1 MNFIL
6 SSEAV
11 PSGTAKLQAV
21 RRTAVLRGKKSLSF
35 CALLLTLLF
44 CACGIED
51 FPVLPPIP
59 QSNVIQ
65 QFNDRATVY
74 IPNDYVGT
82 AFTNFAIYY
91 RIYVSDILQSSTSS
105 ESIFSTINPVLAAD
119 YTAFKGYIDSTTAIS
134 VDMDRVFQGRNYKLL
149 ALESNDNI
157 LSSSSVFGTNIEFNF
172 SSSRAPTMTAGSN
185 TYTLWRSDGGGL
197 FSPQPDRLF
206 RNREELY
213 RTENL
218 VPTINA
224 DVQQPR
230 SGVAEGH
237 LYTYA
242 AMFIVAVGVN
252 PSSYSNIY
260 STPAL
265 IHVFQLP
272 D

>member
-1 MNFIL
+1 
-6 SSEAV
+6 V
-11 PSGTAKLQAV
+11 KL
-21 RRTAVLRGKKSLSF
+21 RSKESLGI
-35 CALLLTLLF
+35 CALLLALF
-44 CACGIED
+44 FGACGIED

-82 AFTNFAIYY
+82 SFTNFAIFY
-91 RIYVSDILQSSTSS
+91 RIYVSDTPQSSTSS
-105 ESIFSTINPVLAAD
+105 ESIFSTINPTLAAD
-119 YTAFKGYIDSTTAIS
+119 YNVFKGYIDSTTVVN
-134 VDMDRVFQGRNYKLL
+134 VDMDRVFQSRGYKYLDL
-149 ALESNDNI
+149 QPNDNI
-157 LSSSSVFGTNIEFNF
+157 LSSSSIFGTNLVFDF
-172 SSSRAPTMTAGSN
+172 SSSREPTMRAGSSE
-185 TYTLWRSDGGGL
+185 YTMWRSDGGGL
-197 FSPQPDRLF
+197 FSPRPDRLF

-213 RTENL
+213 RTENID
-218 VPTINA
+218 PTINA
-224 DVQQPR
+224 DVVGK
-230 SGVAEGH
+230 SGVADGSR

-252 PSSYSNIY
+252 TASYSNIY